1 MGGLWGIDGCPAGWL
16 AVAQDGS
23 GSWSFR
29 LVERFEALLEAA
41 PEVCVV
47 DMPIGLV
54 DAGHRSCDQ
63 AARRYLGFPRRASV
77 FTPPIRPALA
87 ARSWEHACRIRQ
99 SIEGKRLARQSYQIA
114 PRIRELDGPLRA
126 RPRLQLTVFEGHP
139 EVSFA
144 AMNEGQAMRH
154 PKRHRAGRK
163 ERLRLIGDFLGAEAV
178 ALFESVCGAFA
189 RTDVGRDDVLDAIAL
204 SWTAGRIATGDAG
217 RLPRSPGWDA
227 EGLRMQIHY

>member
-23 GSWSFR
+23 GSWTFR
-29 LVERFEALLEAA
+29 LVEHFEALLEAA
-41 PEVCVV
+41 PDVCVV

-87 ARSWEHACRIRQ
+87 ARSWEHACRIRER
-99 SIEGKRLARQSYQIA
+99 IEGRRLARQAYQIA
-114 PRIRELDGPLRA
+114 PRIRELDGPLRT

-144 AMNEGQAMRH
+144 AMNDGRAMGH

-163 ERLRLIGDFLGAEAV
+163 ERLRLIGRRLGDEGV
-178 ALFESVCGAFA
+178 ALYQRTRDAYA
-189 RTDVGRDDVLDAIAL
+189 RSDVGRDDILDAIAL
-204 SWTAGRIATGDAG
+204 AWTAGRIATGDAG
-217 RLPRSPGWDA
+217 RLPQSPDWDA
-227 EGLRMQIHY
+227 EGLRMHIHY